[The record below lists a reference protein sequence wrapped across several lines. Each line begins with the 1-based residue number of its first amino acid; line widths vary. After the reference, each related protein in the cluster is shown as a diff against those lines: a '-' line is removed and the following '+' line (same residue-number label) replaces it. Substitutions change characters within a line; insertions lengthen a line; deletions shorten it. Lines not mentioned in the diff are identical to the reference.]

1 MLALAAATAL
11 GLTAAALWQ
20 QRPAQAGALC
30 TGLLA
35 GAVFFLLMAVPAWTA
50 LLPLAWLG
58 PLAVNRAVRAGF
70 DAAQRPLWQDLAL
83 AALSLGL
90 GAAWP
95 PGFDAL
101 ALLLFAEAPAR
112 VAWQAR
118 DDLIARRRLA
128 RAWFLGGGSALALG
142 VTLAAALGGGAW
154 RNQIAAGGTLLL
166 CFALAGRRWPEPL
179 HEPSAPI
186 ASPSPAR
193 LDAQEQQQLA
203 RLRQLMQT
211 EAAFRDPQL
220 TLSRLAQRLA
230 LPEHRVRRLIHLGEG
245 HGHFSSYL
253 NGLRIEAIKLALADP
268 AQADTP
274 LLQLAMD
281 TGYNALSV
289 FNRAFKAREG
299 CTPSAFRAACQ
310 AAMQAQSP
318 NAPDTLSD
326 T

>member
-20 QRPAQAGALC
+20 QRPAQAGTLC

-35 GAVFFLLMAVPAWTA
+35 GAVFFVLMAEPTWTA
-50 LLPLAWLG
+50 LRPLAWLG

-95 PGFDAL
+95 LGFDGV

-142 VTLAAALGGGAW
+142 VTLAAALGGGAG
-154 RNQIAAGGTLLL
+154 RNQVAAAGTLLL
-166 CFALAGRRWPEPL
+166 CFALAGRSWP
-179 HEPSAPI
+179 
-186 ASPSPAR
+186 ASTPEPSPAPASPGPAP

-203 RLRQLMQT
+203 RLRQLMQD

-253 NGLRIEAIKLALADP
+253 NGLRIEAVKQALAVP
-268 AQADTP
+268 AQASTP
-274 LLQLAMD
+274 LLQLATD
-281 TGYNALSV
+281 AGYNSLSV
-289 FNRAFKAREG
+289 FNRAFKDREG
-299 CTPSAFRAACQ
+299 CTPSAWRAARQ
-310 AAMQAQSP
+310 AATQAQSP
-318 NAPDTLSD
+318 NPPDTPSD